1 MTHLCC
7 ALRIA
12 LCASQNG
19 ALNPKFKGPKMPPR
33 SHVICTLPGC
43 SNPHY
48 ATGLCR
54 PHYIQR
60 RNAIARAAT
69 QPINGAIRT
78 TSKPAPIAIHGST
91 TLPPPALPTW
101 IAPVPVLVPPPPAPV
116 AVPAAPMLPVIPPA
130 PVAVPAAP
138 AWTEQSYVAMCAA
151 DRAKMQAKMEMPV
164 PVPPVV
170 KPQ

>member
-1 MTHLCC
+1 
-7 ALRIA
+7 
-12 LCASQNG
+12 
-19 ALNPKFKGPKMPPR
+19 MPPR
-33 SHVICTLPGC
+33 THVICTLPGC

-78 TSKPAPIAIHGST
+78 TSKPAHISIHGAP
-91 TLPPPALPTW
+91 LPPPALPTW
-101 IAPVPVLVPPPPAPV
+101 IAPVPVLVPPPPPPQRAVDLPPV
-116 AVPAAPMLPVIPPA
+116 FNDKGQPGFPVRDSSRPPGWKPA
-130 PVAVPAAP
+130 PVPAAP
-138 AWTEQSYVAMCAA
+138 ACVSVPPAPML
-151 DRAKMQAKMEMPV
+151 PSV

-170 KPQ
+170 K

>member
-1 MTHLCC
+1 
-7 ALRIA
+7 
-12 LCASQNG
+12 
-19 ALNPKFKGPKMPPR
+19 MPPR

-78 TSKPAPIAIHGST
+78 TSKPAPIAIHGAP
-91 TLPPPALPTW
+91 LPPPALPTW
-101 IAPVPVLVPPPPAPV
+101 IAPVPVLVPPPPIVTPLHLPS
-116 AVPAAPMLPVIPPA
+116 VPAAPIVEWPTDN
-130 PVAVPAAP
+130 AAI
-138 AWTEQSYVAMCAA
+138 TFGY
-151 DRAKMQAKMEMPV
+151 MPV
-164 PVPPVV
+164 PVPPEV
-170 KPQ
+170 K